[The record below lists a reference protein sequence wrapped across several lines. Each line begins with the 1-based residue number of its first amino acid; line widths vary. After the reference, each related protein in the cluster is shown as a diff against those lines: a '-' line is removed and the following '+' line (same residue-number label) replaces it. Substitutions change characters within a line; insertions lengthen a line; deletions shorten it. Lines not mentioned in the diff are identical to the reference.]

1 MVERNISDR
10 IDTATRNASLTKQEH
25 IQLQNALLLVDTN
38 GNIMYL
44 KGNY

>member
-25 IQLQNALLLVDTN
+25 IQLQNALVDTN